1 MVIPPNPSLGRKI
14 IQNKNKDGISN
25 GDIGFIR
32 DIYLDEDGVE
42 KAEMEFSEGRSVEY
56 GVEEMEMIEHSY
68 ATTIHKSQGSEYPIV
83 IIPWIPMFYKMLKRN
98 ILYTGITRAQ
108 VQVYLVGNK
117 RSIVQAVHSPQAVNR
132 NTRLGERVIE
142 RFYLLKNSI
151 KKNIEYEQI
160 VMNL

>member
-1 MVIPPNPSLGRKI
+1 
-14 IQNKNKDGISN
+14 
-25 GDIGFIR
+25 
-32 DIYLDEDGVE
+32 
-42 KAEMEFSEGRSVEY
+42 MEFSEGRSVEY